1 MECVYGTWY
10 LKRGPWNVIMGSL
23 NVNLGLWNVNR
34 GPRNVNRV
42 RAMSLWDVECENGT
56 VEYE

>member
-1 MECVYGTWY
+1 
-10 LKRGPWNVIMGSL
+10 MGSW

-42 RAMSLWDVECENGT
+42 GAMSLWDVKCENGT
-56 VEYE
+56 VKYE